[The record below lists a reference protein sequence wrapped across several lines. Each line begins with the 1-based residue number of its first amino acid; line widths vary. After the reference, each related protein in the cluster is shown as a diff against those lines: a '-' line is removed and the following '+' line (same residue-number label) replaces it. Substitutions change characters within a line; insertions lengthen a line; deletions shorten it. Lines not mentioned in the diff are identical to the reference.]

1 MKVLFFKEDYDIDL
15 HYGQGHTGYG
25 VIVEGSNLVIFF
37 NKSTSKITVTE
48 SPDFIKK
55 INPLFTQE
63 QIKEEE
69 DLLEQSITHTRIKIT
84 NTDDDTSIEEL
95 IAETKKFAEQEKAI
109 LEKLLSHFPE
119 EEEKE
124 D

>member
-1 MKVLFFKEDYDIDL
+1 M
-15 HYGQGHTGYG
+15 
-25 VIVEGSNLVIFF
+25 EGSNLVIFF

-69 DLLEQSITHTRIKIT
+69 ELLEQSITHTRIKIT
-84 NTDDDTSIEEL
+84 NTGDDTSIEEL
-95 IAETKKFAEQEKAI
+95 IAEIKKFAEQEKVI
-109 LEKLLSHFPE
+109 LEKFLSHFPE
-119 EEEKE
+119 EEEEEKE